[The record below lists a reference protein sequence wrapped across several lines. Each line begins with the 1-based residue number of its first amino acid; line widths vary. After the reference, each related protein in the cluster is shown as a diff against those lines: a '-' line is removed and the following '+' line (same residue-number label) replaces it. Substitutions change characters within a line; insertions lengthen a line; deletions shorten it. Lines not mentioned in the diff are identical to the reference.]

1 MNPVRLVAVALFVLV
16 GGAFVAL
23 WMDHRSVLLA
33 LVAATLEIPDLA
45 EPGDEGPEVTWFDD
59 YFTVHPIDE
68 ATWAIGETRYHQR
81 NFNYLIVG
89 RDRAVLLDTGPGLRD
104 IGPVVRSLTDRPVV
118 VVASHLHYD
127 HVGNHA
133 RFERGAMIDLPHLRA
148 RTRDG
153 RLTLTQD
160 QHLGRLEGLEAPA
173 LPVTEWWTHE
183 QQVEL
188 GGRRLR
194 VLHTPGHTPE
204 SLVLFD
210 PDRDRFYTG
219 DTLYPGELFAFLPGS
234 SLGDYTRSV
243 LLLLEHGSEVA
254 RYYGAHRVADRGL
267 PVLERAD
274 LVALRDTLG
283 AIRRGEREGE
293 DVFPRRFLVNE
304 RLTLLTDVA
313 WGRSFE

>member
-1 MNPVRLVAVALFVLV
+1 MSPARLVVVAMLVLAATAVA
-16 GGAFVAL
+16 AL
-23 WMDHRSVLLA
+23 LADHRGVLLG
-33 LVAATLEIPDLA
+33 LVAATMEIPDLA
-45 EPGDEGPEVTWFDD
+45 EPGDEDPEVTWFDD
-59 YFTVHPIDE
+59 YYTVHPIDE
-68 ATWAIGETRYHQR
+68 ATWAIGETRYHQK
-81 NFNYLIVG
+81 NFNYLIAG
-89 RDRAVLLDTGPGLRD
+89 RDRAVLFDTGPGLRD
-104 IGPVVRSLTDRPVV
+104 IGPVVRSLTDRPVL

-133 RFERGAMIDLPHLRA
+133 RFERGAMIDLPHLRE
-148 RTRDG
+148 RTEAG
-153 RLTLTQD
+153 RLTLTED
-160 QHLGRLEGLEAPA
+160 QHLGHIEGLEAPG

-183 QQVEL
+183 QVVEL

-267 PVLERAD
+267 PVLGRSD
-274 LVALRDTLG
+274 LVALRDTLE
-283 AIRRGEREGE
+283 AIRSGERQGE
-293 DVFPRRFLVNE
+293 DLFPKRFRVNE
-304 RLTLLTDVA
+304 RVTLLTDVA
-313 WGRSFE
+313 WGRSFD